1 MKYIVKDIISLTDR
15 KRHFIERFVED
26 LSTIKHIEAIA
37 LGGSHATGRANEN
50 SDIDIAIYYNE
61 KQPFSIQDIR
71 EFVKKYTMDDTPVVV
86 GFYEWGPWVNGG
98 AWMHTE
104 VGKVDI
110 LYRNINQIE
119 NTIDEAQVGKWENHY
134 EQQPPYGFTS
144 MIYLAECIACVPL
157 YDAKGIIN
165 RLKRLSTK
173 YPQALKESVINTA
186 LWSAEFTLAHLDGF
200 ASSKDIYNLS
210 GSFARILK
218 SLVETLFA
226 LNEIYPISD
235 KYAIQL
241 LSKAKI
247 TPQNLE
253 NKVNVI
259 LTLDIKSLEKNTAEL
274 KNLFNEVVLFTKGLY
289 HPKFDFKK

>member
-15 KRHFIERFVED
+15 KRHFIERLVAD
-26 LSTIKHIEAIA
+26 LRTIEHIEAIA

-247 TPQNLE
+247 TPQNIE

-274 KNLFNEVVLFTKGLY
+274 KNLFNEVVLLTEGLY
-289 HPKFDFKK
+289 HPKFD